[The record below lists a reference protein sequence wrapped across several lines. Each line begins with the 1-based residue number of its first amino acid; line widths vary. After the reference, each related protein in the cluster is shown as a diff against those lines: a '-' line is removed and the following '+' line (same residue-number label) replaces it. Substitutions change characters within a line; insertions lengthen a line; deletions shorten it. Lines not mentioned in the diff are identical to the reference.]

1 MKFRVM
7 GQRAQVF
14 YVDVE
19 AKDSR
24 KAYDIANDSDSV
36 KWIEVETDN
45 VIEPIEVLEIANAD

>member
-1 MKFRVM
+1 MKFKVI

-19 AKDSR
+19 AIGSR
-24 KAYDIANDSDSV
+24 EAYDIANESDSI

-45 VIEPIEVLEIANAD
+45 IIEPIEVLEIVNGE

>member
-1 MKFRVM
+1 MKFKVI

-19 AKDSR
+19 ASDS
-24 KAYDIANDSDSV
+24 KQAYDIANESDSV

-45 VIEPIEVLEIANAD
+45 IIEPIEVLEIVNAN

>member
-1 MKFRVM
+1 M

-24 KAYDIANDSDSV
+24 KAYDIANDSDST
-36 KWIEVETDN
+36 KWIELETQN
-45 VIEPIEVLEIANAD
+45 LIEPVEVLEIANAN